1 MNHLEFQARYNERVA
16 QMNAQEKA
24 ECLGVAAQDGDAVA
38 LITRTPGVNLRYF
51 CKPEAHGVIVSTK
64 KESALDALLVYA
76 VCIDVITG
84 KTEKQRNELL
94 GRLHF
99 FNGKLTSRGIN
110 LSRWGCLFEVS
121 PGQPAKDL
129 ISLSVI
135 KTTPENTPK
144 PETP

>member
-1 MNHLEFQARYNERVA
+1 MEAESVDKSGHAASASGAGSLPASRTKGVCAKRCEANPVNRHKQRDSRERPA
-16 QMNAQEKA
+16 QK
-24 ECLGVAAQDGDAVA
+24 
-38 LITRTPGVNLRYF
+38 
-51 CKPEAHGVIVSTK
+51 
-64 KESALDALLVYA
+64 
-76 VCIDVITG
+76 G